1 MSLSKVGEACFAL
14 CLYYNLKLVYGEDT
28 LGVNSPASLIDINC
42 HNIVSK
48 LGWGGGGEVLVTV

>member
-1 MSLSKVGEACFAL
+1 MSLSKVGEAGFAL

-28 LGVNSPASLIDINC
+28 LGVNSLASLININC

-48 LGWGGGGEVLVTV
+48 RGRGGVGRYK